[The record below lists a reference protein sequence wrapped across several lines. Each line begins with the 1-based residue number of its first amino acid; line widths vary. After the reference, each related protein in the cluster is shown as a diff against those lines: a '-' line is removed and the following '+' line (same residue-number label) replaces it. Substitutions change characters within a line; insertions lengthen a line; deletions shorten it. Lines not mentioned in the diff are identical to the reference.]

1 MKIRWTRGSVRFRI
15 TPTEL
20 ESLQRGEAVEECL
33 SLPGGPAWRATI
45 APAPSP
51 ASRLSGDSGALS
63 LSLAAADLA
72 RLGDPSAEGV
82 YFAEGDL
89 RYFIEK
95 DFPCVHP
102 RPVEVQETTETFAPP
117 AGFADR
123 HRPG

>member
-20 ESLQRGEAVEECL
+20 ESLQRGDSVEEHL
-33 SLPGGPAWRATI
+33 SLPGGLAWRAVLF
-45 APAPSP
+45 PVQES
-51 ASRLSGDSGALS
+51 ASRLRFDSQALS
-63 LSLAAADLA
+63 LALAAADLA

-82 YFAEGDL
+82 YFVEGDL

-95 DFPCVHP
+95 DFPCIHP
-102 RPVEVQETTETFAPP
+102 RPVEAQETTETFAPP

-123 HRPG
+123 HRPC